1 MRSALVIAPTLLA
14 LACGPSPKPA
24 PTPPGPPIGDP
35 APTPGGDRVPATE
48 FTMTDRGTLALPGP
62 IVFAT
67 GAAELDLAASEPAL
81 WHIHDYLAAKEAV
94 TLVRIEGHG
103 DQEGEEALMLSGDR
117 ALTVGRW
124 LVAHD
129 IACERLLAAAFGD
142 TKPIADASTAEGR
155 AANRRI
161 EIVNASLRGIPIGG
175 MPVDGGA
182 PAAVPVCD

>member
-1 MRSALVIAPTLLA
+1 MRRSFLVIAPTLLA
-14 LACGPSPKPA
+14 LACGPTAKPA

-35 APTPGGDRVPATE
+35 APPSGERVPATE

-81 WHIHDYLAAKEAV
+81 WHIHDYLVAKEAV

-103 DQEGEEALMLSGDR
+103 DQPGQDAMILTGDR
-117 ALTVGRW
+117 ALAVGRW

-129 IACERLLAAAFGD
+129 VACERLLAAAFGD
-142 TKPIADASTAEGR
+142 TKPIADGSTAEGR

-161 EIVNASLRGIPIGG
+161 EIVNAQLRGIAIGG
-175 MPVDGGA
+175 MPADGGA
-182 PAAVPVCD
+182 PAVAPVCD

>member
-1 MRSALVIAPTLLA
+1 MRRSFLVLAPTLLA
-14 LACGPSPKPA
+14 LACGPTAKPA
-24 PTPPGPPIGDP
+24 PTPPGPPVGDP
-35 APTPGGDRVPATE
+35 APPSGARVPSTD

-67 GAAELDLAASEPAL
+67 GSADLDLAASEPTL
-81 WHIHDYLAAKEAV
+81 WHIHDYLVAKEAV

-103 DQEGEEALMLSGDR
+103 DEPGQDALMLTGDR
-117 ALTVGRW
+117 ALAVGRW

-142 TKPIADASTAEGR
+142 TKPIAASATAEGR

-161 EIVNASLRGIPIGG
+161 EIVNAQLRGIAIGG

-182 PAAVPVCD
+182 PAAAPVCD

>member
-1 MRSALVIAPTLLA
+1 MRRSALVIAPALLA
-14 LACGPSPKPA
+14 LACGPTAKPA

-35 APTPGGDRVPATE
+35 APPSGERVPATD
-48 FTMTDRGTLALPGP
+48 FAMTDRGTLALPGP

-67 GAAELDLAASEPAL
+67 GSADLDLGASEPAL
-81 WHIHDYLAAKEAV
+81 WHIHDYLVAKDAV

-103 DQEGEEALMLSGDR
+103 DEPGQDALMLTGDR
-117 ALTVGRW
+117 ALSVGRW

-142 TKPIADASTAEGR
+142 SKPIVDGSTAEGR

-161 EIVNASLRGIPIGG
+161 EIVNAELRGRPFGG
-175 MPVDGGA
+175 MPVDGSA
-182 PAAVPVCD
+182 PAAAPVCD